1 MTTQTIACSACG
13 ADVPYGRLSCPSC
26 GELLASVAGARRP
39 AGKPSRAAK
48 ASASAR
54 PAPAEPT
61 ERPAETRDVEAELP
75 WTASA
80 DDRPLGATEAVAEAA
95 ERQGATQPSG
105 DESPGTIDLD
115 DDLADDDDGG
125 DLNGLAPRSSTTHG
139 GDGPATWAVGGGLA
153 GSVTTRYMPRPAPRS
168 ADAGDVVGAM
178 LESAPAG
185 ASPFT
190 ERPLFAPATVSAS
203 PAVPTPA
210 PGAYLP
216 PPVIAPAGPPAPAR
230 VWAGPATS
238 TATADH
244 ALPVSVDGAGSSA
257 ASPRAA
263 SASVDVARITEFA
276 GWLSVAGAAFAAVGF
291 LLPWARIVIGANGLS
306 YVDRWGL
313 AGQNHVLVVLGVL
326 TVLVLGLVRN
336 PVPVWVRA
344 GIGGLG
350 LGPLLLGLI
359 WPYLFVAALSSG
371 PGIPIVAVGA
381 VALIV
386 AGVLALVADRHG
398 SRAPGV

>member
-39 AGKPSRAAK
+39 AGKASRATRSSSPAR
-48 ASASAR
+48 SAAR
-54 PAPAEPT
+54 KPTDGAED
-61 ERPAETRDVEAELP
+61 RRDVEAELP
-75 WTASA
+75 WPGSA
-80 DDRPLGATEAVAEAA
+80 DDRPLAAA
-95 ERQGATQPSG
+95 EPAADPDPTVVEPGV
-105 DESPGTIDLD
+105 DDHPGTLVPDEDLS
-115 DDLADDDDGG
+115 DDDDGA
-125 DLNGLAPRSSTTHG
+125 DLNGLAPRSTTTPG
-139 GDGPATWAVGGGLA
+139 GDGPATWAVGGGLT
-153 GSVTTRYMPRPAPRS
+153 GSVTPRYMPRPGPRPAEA
-168 ADAGDVVGAM
+168 AD
-178 LESAPAG
+178 
-185 ASPFT
+185 
-190 ERPLFAPATVSAS
+190 
-203 PAVPTPA
+203 
-210 PGAYLP
+210 
-216 PPVIAPAGPPAPAR
+216 
-230 VWAGPATS
+230 
-238 TATADH
+238 
-244 ALPVSVDGAGSSA
+244 
-257 ASPRAA
+257 
-263 SASVDVARITEFA
+263 
-276 GWLSVAGAAFAAVGF
+276 VAGAVVAPSPAAPAPFRDPEPFAAVGF
-291 LLPWARIVIGANGLS
+291 LLPWARVVIGATGLS

-326 TVLVLGLVRN
+326 TLLVLGLVRN

>member
-39 AGKPSRAAK
+39 AGKASRATRSSSPAR
-48 ASASAR
+48 SAAR
-54 PAPAEPT
+54 RPTDGAED
-61 ERPAETRDVEAELP
+61 RRDVEAELP
-75 WTASA
+75 WPGSA
-80 DDRPLGATEAVAEAA
+80 DDRPLAAA
-95 ERQGATQPSG
+95 EPAADPDPTVVEPGVDDQ
-105 DESPGTIDLD
+105 PGTVVPD
-115 DDLADDDDGG
+115 DDLTDDDGA
-125 DLNGLAPRSSTTHG
+125 DLNGLAPRSTTTHD
-139 GDGPATWAVGGGLA
+139 GDGPATWAVGGGLT
-153 GSVTTRYMPRPAPRS
+153 GSVTPRYMPRPGPRPAES
-168 ADAGDVVGAM
+168 ADIAGAVVAP
-178 LESAPAG
+178 SPAAPA
-185 ASPFT
+185 PFRDP
-190 ERPLFAPATVSAS
+190 EPFAAAVMPAAW
-203 PAVPTPA
+203 PAPTSA
-210 PGAYLP
+210 PGAYVP
-216 PPVIAPAGPPAPAR
+216 PPAATPAGPPAPAR
-230 VWAGPATS
+230 AWAGPATS
-238 TATADH
+238 SAAVDHGPMTAN
-244 ALPVSVDGAGSSA
+244 GAGTSA
-257 ASPRAA
+257 PSPTTAA
-263 SASVDVARITEFA
+263 ASVDVARITEFA

-291 LLPWARIVIGANGLS
+291 LLPWARIVIGATGLS

-313 AGQNHVLVVLGVL
+313 AGQNHVLVVFGVL
-326 TVLVLGLVRN
+326 TLLVLGLVRN